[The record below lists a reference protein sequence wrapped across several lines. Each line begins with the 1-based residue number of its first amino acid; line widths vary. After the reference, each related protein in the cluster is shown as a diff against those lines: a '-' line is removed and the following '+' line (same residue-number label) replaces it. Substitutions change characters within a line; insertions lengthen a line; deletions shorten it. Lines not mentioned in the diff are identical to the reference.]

1 MRPCIA
7 FSFLLALSSLANAQS
22 SLTSSTPS
30 KSSPKL
36 PSISRANSGG
46 TVQGGSD
53 SCATPVAIAGQ
64 GSFAYDTTGA
74 TTGAEGQNECGAIHD
89 DEWFLWTADADGIA
103 TISTCTDGHDTKLA
117 AYPDTGACPAD
128 GTSLDCND
136 DSCSLQS
143 SIAFPVTNGTN
154 YLVQI
159 GNFSLGAGAP
169 GNLDIL
175 INTAADNDD
184 CASPELI
191 AGQGTFA
198 FDTTGASTGAEG
210 QNESICDFFG
220 QIAIDNDVWFEWTS
234 DDDGIARVE
243 TCNLAAHD
251 TKLAAYDGSGCP
263 ADGTAIACNDDACA
277 VQSSINFPVT
287 NGTVYTL
294 QVGSF
299 PGASGGAGDISI
311 TISPPPPPACEL
323 GCDEALNQPPNQT
336 NGLFADL
343 GCDLC
348 GTGVQS
354 IAESVI
360 FASDVD
366 VCDIQIQSGYFPAN
380 VPVTDNLSLFVYED
394 AAGLPGTLFYM
405 ESNIPSTRVMT
416 GNVLFGVDEWT
427 HTLIPTSMPTV
438 PAGKYWVEIFN
449 DTGFGTDDFF
459 WETGEN
465 DTAGGGTTAD
475 GVFATEAP
483 GITWGAT
490 GEDHAMV
497 ICIESAGASYNRG
510 IAEDRVVFQPLGGG
524 VYDIVV
530 TPYYYSL
537 LTTPTDLSMDV
548 VVSVNDVVV
557 DVVPLT
563 AAGTEQGNNC
573 GGPCGEVDL
582 CPPEAPCTSLG
593 EFGQPG
599 CACTLSSDVR
609 VEFIALQHGDLVGVS
624 LQPLPDALPEI
635 FGPDD
640 SVVVA
645 FPFQGDYYCTAN
657 ANSTGQPAR
666 ITAIGSA
673 SASAGDLAMNS
684 APIPNQF
691 GIFFHGA
698 NQVQVVFG
706 NGFLCA
712 AGNVIRG
719 TLVSASGNLATYTYD
734 NSDARHSLS
743 NFVGSNRNFQFWFRD
758 PMGGGAGF
766 NTSDGLSL
774 DILP

>member
-1 MRPCIA
+1 MKTSVSLA
-7 FSFLLALSSLANAQS
+7 FLVGLSSVASAQS
-22 SLTSSTPS
+22 GLTPLTPNKATPKAPAITSTAPGG
-30 KSSPKL
+30 
-36 PSISRANSGG
+36 SI
-46 TVQGGSD
+46 QGGSD

-74 TTGAEGQNECGAIHD
+74 TTGAEGQNECGPIHD
-89 DEWFLWTADADGIA
+89 DEWFLWTADADGVA

-128 GTSLDCND
+128 FTSLGCND
-136 DSCSLQS
+136 DACGLQS
-143 SIAFPVTNGTN
+143 SISFAVTNGTN

-159 GNFSLGAGAP
+159 GTFSAGAGAP
-169 GNLDIL
+169 GTLDFL
-175 INTAADNDD
+175 ISTAAANDD

-198 FDTTGASTGAEG
+198 FDTTAASTGAEG

-220 QIAIDNDVWFEWTS
+220 QIAIDNDVWFEWTA

-277 VQSSINFPVT
+277 LQSAINFPVT
-287 NGTVYTL
+287 NGSVYTL

-299 PGASGGAGDISI
+299 PGAGGGAGDFNI
-311 TISPPPPPACEL
+311 TISPPPPPPCTM
-323 GCDEALNQPPNQT
+323 GCDESINQPPNAS

-459 WETGEN
+459 WEVGDN
-465 DTAGGGTTAD
+465 DGAGGGTIGD
-475 GVFATEAP
+475 GLFATEAP
-483 GITWGAT
+483 GITWNGT
-490 GEDHAMV
+490 GIDQAMV
-497 ICIESAGASYNRG
+497 IC
-510 IAEDRVVFQPLGGG
+510 VGGG
-524 VYDIVV
+524 
-530 TPYYYSL
+530 L
-537 LTTPTDLSMDV
+537 
-548 VVSVNDVVV
+548 
-557 DVVPLT
+557 
-563 AAGTEQGNNC
+563 GTK
-573 GGPCGEVDL
+573 
-582 CPPEAPCTSLG
+582 
-593 EFGQPG
+593 
-599 CACTLSSDVR
+599 
-609 VEFIALQHGDLVGVS
+609 
-624 LQPLPDALPEI
+624 
-635 FGPDD
+635 
-640 SVVVA
+640 
-645 FPFQGDYYCTAN
+645 YCTTN
-657 ANSTGQPAR
+657 ANSTGSPAD
-666 ITAIGSA
+666 ISASGSA
-673 SASAGDLAMNS
+673 SSGAGDLVLTS
-684 APIPNQF
+684 APVPDQP

-698 NQVQVVFG
+698 NQINVPFGNGNICTSGGIRRGSVVFG
-706 NGFLCA
+706 ASN
-712 AGNVIRG
+712 
-719 TLVSASGNLATYTYD
+719 SASYEYD
-734 NSDARHSLS
+734 NSGAKRDLS
-743 NFVGSNRNFQFWFRD
+743 AFIGTNRNFQHWFRD
-758 PMGGGAGF
+758 PMGGGALF
-766 NTSDGLSL
+766 NLSNAISI